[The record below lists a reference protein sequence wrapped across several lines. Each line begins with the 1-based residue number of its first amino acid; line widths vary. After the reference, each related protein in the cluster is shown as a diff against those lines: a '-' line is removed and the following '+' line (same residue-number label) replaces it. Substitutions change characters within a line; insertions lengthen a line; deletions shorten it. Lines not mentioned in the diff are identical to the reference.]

1 MSKRLE
7 SYDEQTRTMTWVIE
21 YNFRGKHIPQGILED
36 RFNDTQ
42 HLVAGTL
49 EVRDRETA
57 RF

>member
-1 MSKRLE
+1 
-7 SYDEQTRTMTWVIE
+7 MTWVIE